1 MLVKVAVFSRFIY
14 ILTDFTFLECY
25 LMRAYKICVL
35 GIITKQL
42 VRLSPYHIGNT
53 SFHLNKVEQYWAWIV
68 LKWETTWELQL
79 LLTKTKT
86 KLSSVARAWKPS
98 RWPANYFISRLWES
112 LDCVPDSLLVTV
124 EKRSHQITG
133 HLNWA
138 QPRGAMKM
146 AKSWKRSLAA
156 IWCGSGL
163 EGHWFKTWCSCDLY
177 TCETYWLNVEM
188 WHELNK

>member
-53 SFHLNKVEQYWAWIV
+53 SFHLNKVKQYWAWIV

-79 LLTKTKT
+79 LLAKTKT
-86 KLSSVARAWKPS
+86 KLSYV
-98 RWPANYFISRLWES
+98 
-112 LDCVPDSLLVTV
+112 V
-124 EKRSHQITG
+124 
-133 HLNWA
+133 
-138 QPRGAMKM
+138 GA
-146 AKSWKRSLAA
+146 
-156 IWCGSGL
+156 
-163 EGHWFKTWCSCDLY
+163 
-177 TCETYWLNVEM
+177 
-188 WHELNK
+188 